1 MTLFIRAK
9 DIHCIYLYMK
19 EIYLP
24 FDIQHLCIYIC
35 YFLKPHKQIKVF
47 YTVFELLIFKMA
59 L

>member
-1 MTLFIRAK
+1 MRAK

-24 FDIQHLCIYIC
+24 FDTQHLCIYIC